1 VLGVVE
7 SLRQGTSQSGMKAQ
21 INGIPTELLATCF
34 ELFCSGGT
42 VPGIAE
48 RFNLNKDRLSKA
60 IRLAKRDGLS

>member
-1 VLGVVE
+1 
-7 SLRQGTSQSGMKAQ
+7 MKAQ